1 MITHLRVGTRGSQLA
16 LAQTNQVIEELN
28 DAISGLKCDI
38 IPIQTRGDKTR
49 ETGKADFEAI
59 EGKDVF
65 TKEIEEALI
74 KGEVDIA
81 IHSMKDLTVDLPQEV
96 NIAAIPKRADPH
108 DVLISH
114 YKMSLMQLPAG
125 SRIGTSSPR
134 RRAQLLHA
142 RGDLNVVDIQGNI
155 ETRLRKLSN
164 GSYDAIIL
172 AAAGLDRLRLDTKRT
187 EVLPTKL
194 MLPAVGQGALA
205 IQSRTSDKDTID
217 LVTRIDH
224 PPTRREIE
232 AERAFSKRLGGNCRT
247 PVAAYARSDSSRL
260 TVEGMIA
267 TANGNMLVRGRITSD
282 NPNSIQ
288 VGEELARSLLDKGAG
303 TLLEEMEC
311 K

>member
-16 LAQTNQVIEELN
+16 LAQTNQVIEELKHTV
-28 DAISGLKCDI
+28 SGLKYDV
-38 IPIQTRGDKTR
+38 IPIQTKGDKTP
-49 ETGKADFEAI
+49 EIGKTI

-74 KGEVDIA
+74 EGEVDIA
-81 IHSMKDLTVDLPQEV
+81 IHSMKDLTVDLPEDV
-96 NIAAIPKRADPH
+96 TIAAVPKRANPH

-114 YKMSLMQLPAG
+114 SKMRLMQLPAG

-142 RGDLNVVDIQGNI
+142 RGDLKIVDIQGNI
-155 ETRLRKLSN
+155 ETRLQKLSN

-172 AAAGLDRLRLDTKRT
+172 AAAGLDRLRLHSKRT

-205 IQSRTSDKDTID
+205 IQSRSSDKDVIN
-217 LVTRIDH
+217 VVAKIEH
-224 PPTRREIE
+224 SHTRREIE
-232 AERAFSKRLGGNCRT
+232 AERAFSKKLGGNCRT
-247 PVAAYARSDSSRL
+247 PIAAYATADSSRL

-267 TANGNMLVRGRITSD
+267 TANGKMLVRGRITSD
-282 NPNSIQ
+282 NPNSTQ
-288 VGEELARSLLDKGAG
+288 AGEELARSLLDKGAG

-311 K
+311 R